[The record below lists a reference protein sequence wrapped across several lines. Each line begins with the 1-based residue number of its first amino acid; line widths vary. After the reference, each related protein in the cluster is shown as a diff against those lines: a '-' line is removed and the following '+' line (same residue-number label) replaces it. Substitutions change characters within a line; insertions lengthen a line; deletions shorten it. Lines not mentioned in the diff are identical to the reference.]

1 MLLDPVCTVVDEA
14 AARRELRRQVAWLEA
29 RGGRAPGTGAG
40 PRLLSLG
47 ELEAVRDAL
56 SHARTSNRP
65 RHIGADGTFAQAQ
78 AEARAR
84 FEAMVA
90 DPGAHRRER
99 VRLAELGLPGCGEY
113 RVRPRLGIIGMLAGW
128 WQITLSSGCP

>member
-1 MLLDPVCTVVDEA
+1 VIAAVDVDIAVAVGEA
-14 AARRELRRQVAWLEA
+14 AARRDLRAQIARLEA
-29 RGGRAPGTGAG
+29 RGARALAPGRG

-56 SHARTSNRP
+56 SCRRTSVPSR
-65 RHIGADGTFAQAQ
+65 RDGIDGTFADMMV
-78 AEARAR
+78 R

-90 DPGAHRRER
+90 DPGGHRRER
-99 VRLAELGLPGCGEY
+99 ITLAELGRPGCGVY
-113 RVRPRLGIIGMLAGW
+113 AVRPRLGLLGMLAGW